1 MTLSLYSKHITTLDR
16 RNDPKEAQDI
26 INIGLEQNWNRTKP
40 AGLQVLKQTGDWKCM
55 MVAWNEGFW
64 FSPNS

>member
-1 MTLSLYSKHITTLDR
+1 M
-16 RNDPKEAQDI
+16 

-40 AGLQVLKQTGDWKCM
+40 AGLQLLKQTGDWKCM